1 MRRLVSM
8 FPQGLLLL
16 VGLINLVRGLAH
28 LLTEDSAATEAGIS
42 LQNAGGV
49 DIIYLFAIIGG
60 VQAILAI
67 FYIYTALFDR
77 SHLPIALSIELAKTA
92 LNLFIGFVFK
102 PSQATLVVGSRQD
115 TTQLIL
121 CLIACVIW
129 WGVQRRAITY
139 PNQHTHKTVFTLN

>member
-1 MRRLVSM
+1 MRRIVSM

-60 VQAILAI
+60 VQTILAL
-67 FYIYTALFDR
+67 FYIYTALLDR
-77 SHLPIALSIELAKTA
+77 SHISVALGIEVAKTS
-92 LNLFIGFVFK
+92 LNLFVGFAFK
-102 PSQATLVVGSRQD
+102 PSQAVIVVGSRQD
-115 TTQLIL
+115 ATQLIL

-129 WGVQRRAITY
+129 WGVQRRRPDAPPT
-139 PNQHTHKTVFTLN
+139 TS

>member
-1 MRRLVSM
+1 M

-42 LQNAGGV
+42 LQNAGSV

-60 VQAILAI
+60 VQTILAL
-67 FYIYTALFDR
+67 FYIYTALLDR
-77 SHLPIALSIELAKTA
+77 SHISVALGIEVAKTS
-92 LNLFIGFVFK
+92 LNLFVGFAFK
-102 PSQATLVVGSRQD
+102 PSLAVIVVGSRQD
-115 TTQLIL
+115 ATQLIL

-129 WGVQRRAITY
+129 WGVQRRRPDAPPT
-139 PNQHTHKTVFTLN
+139 TS

>member
-1 MRRLVSM
+1 MRRIVSM

-42 LQNAGGV
+42 LQNAGSV

-60 VQAILAI
+60 VQTILAL
-67 FYIYTALFDR
+67 FYIYTALLDR
-77 SHLPIALSIELAKTA
+77 SHISVALGIEVAKTS
-92 LNLFIGFVFK
+92 LNLFVGFAFK
-102 PSQATLVVGSRQD
+102 PSLAVIVVGSRQD
-115 TTQLIL
+115 ATQLIL

-129 WGVQRRAITY
+129 WGVQRRRPDAPPT
-139 PNQHTHKTVFTLN
+139 TS